1 MTTVTANAH
10 GLTIEESSRITRR
23 ITWASIATASVLILI
38 KGAIWLPS
46 GSVALLASL
55 ADSALDLAA
64 SLGTFFAVRYA
75 VAPPDREHR
84 YGHGKAEA
92 FASLVQAG
100 LVFASA
106 ALVGQEAIERLLHPH
121 PIKAQGLATAAMV
134 ASIAL
139 TGLLVLAQSRV
150 LKGVK
155 SVAVSGDRA
164 HYMADLAGNFAA
176 LVGIGAAALTGQAW
190 IDAAAGLIVA
200 LWLVWGAVG
209 VFKQASLELMDHE
222 LDDESRRQIREIAG
236 DDKRIRNIHQLRTR
250 ASGPLIHIQFH
261 AGLDP
266 NCSLAEAHEVIVA
279 AEKRL
284 LSAFPAAD
292 VIVHPDPVGRDED
305 HPTAFS

>member
-1 MTTVTANAH
+1 MTTAPPHAH
-10 GLTIEESSRITRR
+10 GLSVEDSSRLTRR
-23 ITWASIATASVLILI
+23 ITWASIITASLLIVL
-38 KGAIWLPS
+38 KAAVWLPS

-64 SLGTFFAVRYA
+64 SLGTFYAVRYA
-75 VAPPDREHR
+75 AAPPDRGHR

-106 ALVGQEAIERLLHPH
+106 ALVGREAIARLLHPQA
-121 PIKAQGLATAAMV
+121 IGAESWAMAAM
-134 ASIAL
+134 AGSIVL
-139 TGLLVLAQSRV
+139 TSLLVLAQNRV

-164 HYMADLAGNFAA
+164 HYAADLASNAAA
-176 LVGIGAAALTGQAW
+176 LIGIGAAALTGQAW

-209 VFKQASLELMDHE
+209 VFRQATLELLDHE
-222 LDDESRRQIREIAG
+222 LDDEARALIRQIAA
-236 DDKRIRNIHQLRTR
+236 DDPRIRNIHQLRTR

-261 AGLDP
+261 VGLAP
-266 NCSLAEAHEVIVA
+266 NMSLLEAHAVIVA
-279 AEKRL
+279 AERRL
-284 LSAFPAAD
+284 LEAFPAAD
-292 VIVHPDPVGRDED
+292 VIVHPDPDGHDED
-305 HPTAFS
+305 HPTAFP